1 MPKTTS
7 LRPSMPAA
15 CGKSTPRF
23 TLIELLVVI
32 AIIAILAAMLMP
44 ALSQA
49 RDRAKRSTCQ
59 NNLKQIGLG
68 VHLYLAGSNEFF
80 PLLRLTSTADSS
92 YALSKFVEKM
102 NPTLKTLPSIC
113 PADTELRKATGYK
126 GGWGSTFYYSYGI
139 NKHVVHD
146 HSCRSQ
152 NLASFSKHSELLLLA
167 DGGSP
172 TIACNAQ
179 QFRTRHN
186 SDFNALMMD
195 GHVVSFKG
203 KIQGDFNL
211 NNLPSPY
218 KYYFQANAKLPVW
231 GGYSTDGV
239 KQ

>member
-1 MPKTTS
+1 MY
-7 LRPSMPAA
+7 
-15 CGKSTPRF
+15 
-23 TLIELLVVI
+23 
-32 AIIAILAAMLMP
+32 AI
-44 ALSQA
+44 
-49 RDRAKRSTCQ
+49 DE
-59 NNLKQIGLG
+59 G
-68 VHLYLAGSNEFF
+68 
-80 PLLRLTSTADSS
+80 
-92 YALSKFVEKM
+92 
-102 NPTLKTLPSIC
+102 LKTVNGVEV
-113 PADTELRKATGYK
+113 DTFQRDVEDGNVCLEVEAGTTGYK

-218 KYYFQANAKLPVW
+218 KYYFQANAKLPIW